1 MNKENKGR
9 DCAAGSSRPYERCEQ
24 FGPSVLSDAELLAV
38 ILRTGGPGMD
48 ATELAGKVLAL
59 TETENGIL
67 GLLHLTLPELRS
79 LKGVG
84 RVKAIQLQCI
94 GELSRRIS
102 KAQAAKGRIMDSPDT
117 IAAYYMEDMR
127 HLGQEQLI
135 LVLLNTKNQLIKDMV
150 LSKGTVNA
158 SIVTPR
164 EILVEALR
172 FQAVRF
178 VILHNHPSGDPEPSR
193 EDIQL
198 TIRIREAGNLIG
210 ICLMDHLII
219 GDQAFVSMKERGL
232 L

>member
-1 MNKENKGR
+1 MKEKL
-9 DCAAGSSRPYERCEQ
+9 DWKSAAANGRPYERCEAY
-24 FGPSVLSDAELLAV
+24 GPSVLSDAELLAV
-38 ILRTGGPGMD
+38 ILRTGVPGKD
-48 ATELAGKVLAL
+48 ATELAKQVFAL
-59 TETENGIL
+59 SKTEEGIL
-67 GLLHLTLPELRS
+67 SLLHLTLPELRS

-94 GELSRRIS
+94 GELSKRIS
-102 KAQAAKGRIMDSPDT
+102 KAQAAKGLAMDSPDT
-117 IAAYYMEDMR
+117 LAAYYMEELR
-127 HLGQEQLI
+127 HLNQEHLL
-135 LVLLNTKNQLIKDMV
+135 LVLLNTKNQLIKDMI

-198 TIRIREAGNLIG
+198 TLRIREAGLLVGIPLI
-210 ICLMDHLII
+210 DHLVI
-219 GDQAFVSMKERGL
+219 GDQVFVSMKERGL